1 MAHPLQ
7 AHKAHFVEKSRVA
20 HIAGGGKCY
29 ARGGSVHSDE
39 TEYKEV
45 VRKDGKPATLKHEG
59 KNAKA
64 RGDKSVRRA
73 NGGKVK
79 RDDGGSVKPLDPDGM
94 LAEAQRRHD
103 EAIKQN
109 RVSTLTSQLSRIQG
123 EQKRA
128 RGGHVKHKGAGKTSV
143 NVIVAPSGGGAKSP
157 MMPPPP
163 GAGVG
168 AAPPPM
174 APKPPMM
181 PPPGAGAPPMAG
193 LGGPPGGPPMP
204 PPHSAGGRAYKTGGG
219 VNSAQKGEGKK
230 SLADK
235 KGVTGIGDRTPIQ
248 HSGNKSDTQ
257 NIGRGPVITRATGGP
272 IYSDGAKGKQMAPKL
287 PAGSGGGTARKAK
300 AHMQNKAG
308 HEPWE
313 PAVER

>member
-1 MAHPLQ
+1 MAHPIGNEHRG
-7 AHKAHFVEKSRVA
+7 HKVERSRVS
-20 HIAGGGKCY
+20 HIAGCSSEPKHY

-39 TEYKEV
+39 AEYKEV

-59 KNAKA
+59 KSAKA

-73 NGGKVK
+73 K
-79 RDDGGSVKPLDPDGM
+79 
-94 LAEAQRRHD
+94 
-103 EAIKQN
+103 
-109 RVSTLTSQLSRIQG
+109 
-123 EQKRA
+123 
-128 RGGHVKHKGAGKTSV
+128 GGHVKHKGSGKTSV
-143 NVIVAPSGGGAKSP
+143 NVIVAPSGGGAGAKPP
-157 MMPPPP
+157 MPMPPPGGPP
-163 GAGVG
+163 GMAG
-168 AAPPPM
+168 APPMP
-174 APKPPMM
+174 PKPPMM
-181 PPPGAGAPPMAG
+181 PPPPGGGAPPMAG

-257 NIGRGPVITRATGGP
+257 NIGRGPVITRAAGGP